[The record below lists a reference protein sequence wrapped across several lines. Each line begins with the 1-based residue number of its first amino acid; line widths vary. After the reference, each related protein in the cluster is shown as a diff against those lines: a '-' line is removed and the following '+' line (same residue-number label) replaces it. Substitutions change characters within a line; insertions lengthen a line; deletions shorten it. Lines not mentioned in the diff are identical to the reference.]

1 MNADNKS
8 YVSSNAKKVLLDVEE
23 KISQYMQE
31 LDETDCAESKPGAMA
46 KEDIAT
52 TLDYLERRKVQ
63 LTEALAEMESSE
75 TNQICTTDPESRI
88 MKSRDGIRPCFNVQT
103 AVESANHLIVYYD
116 VTSVIDNF
124 NKR

>member
-31 LDETDCAESKPGAMA
+31 LDETDCAESKPGAMT

-52 TLDYLERRKVQ
+52 TLDYLERGKSSLLKRWQRWKAVKQ
-63 LTEALAEMESSE
+63 IKYAPLIRRAES
-75 TNQICTTDPESRI
+75 
-88 MKSRDGIRPCFNVQT
+88 
-103 AVESANHLIVYYD
+103 
-116 VTSVIDNF
+116 
-124 NKR
+124 